1 MIILDVNKLSKSF
14 GFGEL
19 FKNVSFS
26 LNEGETISIV
36 GPNGCGKSTLLK
48 LITGEQ
54 RADGGSVF
62 IKKGVKVAYLDQVS
76 ADKVDDR
83 KVIDILK
90 DAFTEINNMN
100 ATLKYYE
107 NLMQNPA
114 EDYDKTLEKY
124 CKLVEEFSRLGGY
137 DVDVEIGAVCS
148 GLNIKKEL
156 FNRNYTS
163 LSGGEKTLIQLAKA
177 LLQKPDLLLLDE
189 PTNHLDIERIEWLE
203 SYIKSF
209 KGACVIVSHD
219 RYFLDK
225 MSNKILDLTNV
236 EPKIYNTN
244 YTGYLKERERDFEKQ
259 LSAYKDQQLVIK
271 RLREQIKYFSEMG
284 MAKDSPTLLNR
295 AKAMQTQLSR
305 ILDNKIE
312 KPIEPRKIRLAFDRE
327 KKSSKRVFETKNLT
341 IFTPDGRKILNG
353 INFIITQGERV
364 ALIGENGS
372 GKTTFL
378 KTLLGTQELRHEGEV
393 IIGPS
398 VKIGYLPQIISFEND
413 KFTILNYFKDE
424 ASVGEEQARRI
435 LASFQFYKDDV
446 DKKVKNLS
454 GGERIRLRLAVLLQ
468 QKLNCLVF
476 DEPTNHIDIST
487 KEVLEKAL
495 NDFSGTILFVSHDR
509 YFINKLAD
517 KVVEFKNGTTTTYLG
532 NYDFYRSE
540 KSKKQ

>member
-107 NLMQNPA
+107 NLMQNPV
-114 EDYDKTLEKY
+114 EDYNKTLEKY

-341 IFTPDGRKILNG
+341 VFTPDGRKILNG
-353 INFIITQGERV
+353 INFIITQGKRV
-364 ALIGENGS
+364 ALIGANGS

-540 KSKKQ
+540 KSKK

>member
-54 RADGGSVF
+54 RADSGSVF

-341 IFTPDGRKILNG
+341 VFTPDGRKILNG
-353 INFIITQGERV
+353 INFIITQGKRV
-364 ALIGENGS
+364 ALIGANGS

-540 KSKKQ
+540 KSKK

>member
-341 IFTPDGRKILNG
+341 VFAPDGRKILNG
-353 INFIITQGERV
+353 INLIITQGERV
-364 ALIGENGS
+364 ALIGANGS

-540 KSKKQ
+540 KSKK

>member
-90 DAFTEINNMN
+90 DAFTEINNMS

-107 NLMQNPA
+107 NLMQNPV
-114 EDYDKTLEKY
+114 EDYNKTLEKY

-341 IFTPDGRKILNG
+341 VFTPDGRKILNG

-364 ALIGENGS
+364 ALIGANGS

-413 KFTILNYFKDE
+413 KFTILDYFKEE
-424 ASVGEEQARRI
+424 ASISEEQARRI

-517 KVVEFKNGTTTTYLG
+517 KVEKIKNGTIKTYLG
-532 NYDFYRSE
+532 NYDFYKSE
-540 KSKKQ
+540 KNKK

>member
-90 DAFTEINNMN
+90 VAFTEINNMS

-540 KSKKQ
+540 KSKK

>member
-517 KVVEFKNGTTTTYLG
+517 KVVEFKNGTIKTYLG
-532 NYDFYRSE
+532 NYDFYKSE
-540 KSKKQ
+540 KNKK

>member
-341 IFTPDGRKILNG
+341 VFTPDGRKILNG

-364 ALIGENGS
+364 ALIGANGS

-424 ASVGEEQARRI
+424 TSVGEEQARRI

-540 KSKKQ
+540 KSKK

>member
-341 IFTPDGRKILNG
+341 VFTPDGRKILNG

-446 DKKVKNLS
+446 EKKVKNLS

-517 KVVEFKNGTTTTYLG
+517 KVVEFKNGTIKTYLG
-532 NYDFYRSE
+532 NYDFYKSE
-540 KSKKQ
+540 KNKK

>member
-107 NLMQNPA
+107 KLMQNPA

-341 IFTPDGRKILNG
+341 VFTPDGRKILNG

-364 ALIGENGS
+364 ALIGANGS

-517 KVVEFKNGTTTTYLG
+517 KVVEFKNGTIKTYLG
-532 NYDFYRSE
+532 NYDFYKSE
-540 KSKKQ
+540 KNKK

>member
-19 FKNVSFS
+19 FKNISFS

-54 RADGGSVF
+54 RADSGSVF
-62 IKKGVKVAYLDQVS
+62 IKKGAKVAYLDQVS

-90 DAFTEINNMN
+90 VAFTEINNMS

-137 DVDVEIGAVCS
+137 DVDVEIGVVCS
-148 GLNIKKEL
+148 GLNIKREL

-312 KPIEPRKIRLAFDRE
+312 KPVEPRKIRLAFDRE

-341 IFTPDGRKILNG
+341 VFTPDGRKILNG
-353 INFIITQGERV
+353 INFIITQGKRV
-364 ALIGENGS
+364 ALIGANGS

-540 KSKKQ
+540 KSKK

>member
-446 DKKVKNLS
+446 EKKVKNLS

-540 KSKKQ
+540 KSKK

>member
-90 DAFTEINNMN
+90 DAFTEINNMS
-100 ATLKYYE
+100 AALKYYE
-107 NLMQNPA
+107 NLMQNPV
-114 EDYDKTLEKY
+114 EDYNKTLEKY

-341 IFTPDGRKILNG
+341 VFTPDGRKILNG
-353 INFIITQGERV
+353 INLIITQGERV
-364 ALIGENGS
+364 ALIGANGS

-413 KFTILNYFKDE
+413 KFTILDYFKEE
-424 ASVGEEQARRI
+424 ASISEEQARRI

-454 GGERIRLRLAVLLQ
+454 GGERIRLRLAVILQ

-517 KVVEFKNGTTTTYLG
+517 KVVEFKNGTIKTYLG
-532 NYDFYRSE
+532 NYDFYKSE
-540 KSKKQ
+540 KNKK

>member
-54 RADGGSVF
+54 RADSGSVF
-62 IKKGVKVAYLDQVS
+62 IKKGAKVAYLDQVS

-90 DAFTEINNMN
+90 EAFTEINNMS

-124 CKLVEEFSRLGGY
+124 CKLVEELSRLGGY
-137 DVDVEIGAVCS
+137 DVDVEIGVVCS
-148 GLNIKKEL
+148 GLNIKRDL

-203 SYIKSF
+203 NYIKSF

-312 KPIEPRKIRLAFDRE
+312 KPIELKKIKLEFDKE
-327 KKSSKRVFETKNLT
+327 KKSSKRVFETRNLT
-341 IFTPDGRKILNG
+341 VFAPDGRKILNG
-353 INFIITQGERV
+353 INLIITQGERV
-364 ALIGENGS
+364 ALIGANGS

-413 KFTILNYFKDE
+413 KFNILNYFKEE
-424 ASVGEEQARRI
+424 ASVSEEQARRI

-532 NYDFYRSE
+532 NYDFYKSE
-540 KSKKQ
+540 KNKNK

>member
-90 DAFTEINNMN
+90 DAFTEINNMS

-137 DVDVEIGAVCS
+137 DVDVEIGVVCS
-148 GLNIKKEL
+148 GLNIKREL

-364 ALIGENGS
+364 ALIGANGS

-446 DKKVKNLS
+446 EKKVKNLS

-540 KSKKQ
+540 KSKK

>member
-19 FKNVSFS
+19 FKNISFS

-54 RADGGSVF
+54 RADSGSVF
-62 IKKGVKVAYLDQVS
+62 IKKGAKVAYLDQVS

-90 DAFTEINNMN
+90 EAFTEINNMS

-107 NLMQNPA
+107 SLMQNPA

-137 DVDVEIGAVCS
+137 DVDVEIGVVCS
-148 GLNIKKEL
+148 GLNIKREL

-312 KPIEPRKIRLAFDRE
+312 KPVEPRKIRLAFDRE

-353 INFIITQGERV
+353 INFIITQSERV
-364 ALIGENGS
+364 ALIGANGS

-540 KSKKQ
+540 KSKK

>member
-76 ADKVDDR
+76 ADKADNR
-83 KVIDILK
+83 MVIDILK
-90 DAFTEINNMN
+90 EAFVKINNMK

-107 NLMQNPA
+107 NLMQNPV
-114 EDYDKTLEKY
+114 EDYNKTLEKY

-148 GLNIKKEL
+148 GLNIKREL

-163 LSGGEKTLIQLAKA
+163 LSGGEKTLIQLAKV

-203 SYIKSF
+203 SYVKSF

-517 KVVEFKNGTTTTYLG
+517 KVVEFKNGTIKTYLG
-532 NYDFYRSE
+532 NYDFYKSE
-540 KSKKQ
+540 KNKK

>member
-54 RADGGSVF
+54 RADSGSVF
-62 IKKGVKVAYLDQVS
+62 IKKGAKVAYLDQVS

-90 DAFTEINNMN
+90 EAFTEINNMS

-107 NLMQNPA
+107 SLMQNPA

-341 IFTPDGRKILNG
+341 VFAPDGRKILNG
-353 INFIITQGERV
+353 INLIITQGERV
-364 ALIGENGS
+364 ALIGANGS

-446 DKKVKNLS
+446 EKKVKNLS

-540 KSKKQ
+540 KSKK

>member
-54 RADGGSVF
+54 RADSGSVF
-62 IKKGVKVAYLDQVS
+62 IKKGAKVAYLDQVS

-90 DAFTEINNMN
+90 EAFTEINNMS

-107 NLMQNPA
+107 SLMQNPA

-137 DVDVEIGAVCS
+137 DVDVEIGVVCS
-148 GLNIKKEL
+148 GLNIKREL

-312 KPIEPRKIRLAFDRE
+312 KPVEPRKIRLAFDRE

-341 IFTPDGRKILNG
+341 VFTPDGRKILNG
-353 INFIITQGERV
+353 INFIITQGKRV
-364 ALIGENGS
+364 ALIGANGS

-540 KSKKQ
+540 KSKK

>member
-76 ADKVDDR
+76 ADKVDNR
-83 KVIDILK
+83 MVIDILK
-90 DAFTEINNMN
+90 DAFTEINNMS

-107 NLMQNPA
+107 NLMQNPV
-114 EDYDKTLEKY
+114 EDYNKTLEKY

-163 LSGGEKTLIQLAKA
+163 LSGGEKTLIQLAKV

-225 MSNKILDLTNV
+225 MSNKILDLINV

-341 IFTPDGRKILNG
+341 VFTPDGRKILNG
-353 INFIITQGERV
+353 MNFIITQGERV
-364 ALIGENGS
+364 ALIGANGS

-413 KFTILNYFKDE
+413 KFTILDYFKEE
-424 ASVGEEQARRI
+424 ASISEEQARRI

-454 GGERIRLRLAVLLQ
+454 GGERIRLRLAVILQ

-517 KVVEFKNGTTTTYLG
+517 KVVEFKNGTIKTYLG
-532 NYDFYRSE
+532 NYDFYKSE
-540 KSKKQ
+540 KNKK

>member
-19 FKNVSFS
+19 FKNISFS

-90 DAFTEINNMN
+90 EAFTEINNMN

-312 KPIEPRKIRLAFDRE
+312 KPVEPRKIRLAFDRE

-341 IFTPDGRKILNG
+341 VFAPDGRKILNG
-353 INFIITQGERV
+353 INLIITQGERV
-364 ALIGENGS
+364 ALIGANGS

-424 ASVGEEQARRI
+424 ASVSEEQARRI

-540 KSKKQ
+540 KSKK

>member
-26 LNEGETISIV
+26 LNEGEAISII

-54 RADGGSVF
+54 RVDSGSVF
-62 IKKGVKVAYLDQVS
+62 IKKGAKVAYLDQVS
-76 ADKVDDR
+76 ADKVDNR
-83 KVIDILK
+83 MVIDILK
-90 DAFTEINNMN
+90 EAFAKINNMK

-107 NLMQNPA
+107 NLMQNPV
-114 EDYDKTLEKY
+114 EDYNKTLEKY

-137 DVDVEIGAVCS
+137 DVDVEIGVVCS
-148 GLNIKKEL
+148 GLNIKREL

-163 LSGGEKTLIQLAKA
+163 LSGGEKTLIQLAKV

-203 SYIKSF
+203 SYVKSF

-305 ILDNKIE
+305 IFDNKIE
-312 KPIEPRKIRLAFDRE
+312 KPVEPREIRLAFDRE

-341 IFTPDGRKILNG
+341 VFAPDGRKILND
-353 INFIITQGERV
+353 INLIITQGERV
-364 ALIGENGS
+364 ALIGANGS

-378 KTLLGTQELRHEGEV
+378 KTLLGIQELRQEGEV

-413 KFTILNYFKDE
+413 KFTILDYFKEE
-424 ASVGEEQARRI
+424 ASISEEQARRI
-435 LASFQFYKDDV
+435 LASFHFYKGEV

-517 KVVEFKNGTTTTYLG
+517 KVVEFKNGTIKTYLG
-532 NYDFYRSE
+532 NYDFYKSE
-540 KSKKQ
+540 KNKK

>member
-90 DAFTEINNMN
+90 DAFTEINNMS

-341 IFTPDGRKILNG
+341 VFTPDGRKILNG

-517 KVVEFKNGTTTTYLG
+517 KVVEFKNGTIKTYLG
-532 NYDFYRSE
+532 NYDFYKSE
-540 KSKKQ
+540 KNKK

>member
-90 DAFTEINNMN
+90 VAFTEINNMS

-341 IFTPDGRKILNG
+341 VFTPDGRKILNG
-353 INFIITQGERV
+353 INFIITQGKRV
-364 ALIGENGS
+364 ALIGANGS

-378 KTLLGTQELRHEGEV
+378 KILLGTQELRHEGEV

-540 KSKKQ
+540 KSKK

>member
-90 DAFTEINNMN
+90 DAFTEINNMS

-341 IFTPDGRKILNG
+341 VFTPDGRKILNG

-364 ALIGENGS
+364 ALIGANGS

-413 KFTILNYFKDE
+413 KFTILDYFKEE
-424 ASVGEEQARRI
+424 ASISEEQARRI

-517 KVVEFKNGTTTTYLG
+517 KVVEFKNGTIKTYLG
-532 NYDFYRSE
+532 NYDFYKSE
-540 KSKKQ
+540 KNKK

>member
-341 IFTPDGRKILNG
+341 VFTPDGRKILNG
-353 INFIITQGERV
+353 INFIITQGKRV
-364 ALIGENGS
+364 ALIGANGS

-446 DKKVKNLS
+446 EKKVKNLS

-540 KSKKQ
+540 KSKK

>member
-54 RADGGSVF
+54 RADSGSVF
-62 IKKGVKVAYLDQVS
+62 IKKGAKVAYLDQVS

-90 DAFTEINNMN
+90 EAFTEINNMS

-137 DVDVEIGAVCS
+137 DMDVEIGVVCS
-148 GLNIKKEL
+148 GLKIKKEL

-540 KSKKQ
+540 KSKK

>member
-19 FKNVSFS
+19 FKNISFS

-54 RADGGSVF
+54 RADSGSVF
-62 IKKGVKVAYLDQVS
+62 IKKGAKVAYLDQVS

-90 DAFTEINNMN
+90 EAFTEINNMS

-107 NLMQNPA
+107 SLMQNPA

-137 DVDVEIGAVCS
+137 DVDVEIGVVCS
-148 GLNIKKEL
+148 GLNIKREL

-312 KPIEPRKIRLAFDRE
+312 KPVEPRKIRLAFDRE

-341 IFTPDGRKILNG
+341 VFTPDGRKILNG
-353 INFIITQGERV
+353 INFIITQGKRV
-364 ALIGENGS
+364 ALIGANGS

-540 KSKKQ
+540 KSKK

>member
-90 DAFTEINNMN
+90 EAFTEINNMN

-312 KPIEPRKIRLAFDRE
+312 KPVEPRKIRLAFDRE

-341 IFTPDGRKILNG
+341 VFAPDGRKILNG
-353 INFIITQGERV
+353 INLIITQGERV
-364 ALIGENGS
+364 ALIGANGS

-424 ASVGEEQARRI
+424 ASVSEEQARRI

-540 KSKKQ
+540 KSKK

>member
-90 DAFTEINNMN
+90 VAFTEINNMS

-446 DKKVKNLS
+446 EKKVKNLS

-540 KSKKQ
+540 KSKK

>member
-90 DAFTEINNMN
+90 EAFTEINNMS

-107 NLMQNPA
+107 SLMQNPA

-341 IFTPDGRKILNG
+341 VFTPDGRKILNG

-364 ALIGENGS
+364 ALIGANGS

-424 ASVGEEQARRI
+424 TSVGEEQARRI

-540 KSKKQ
+540 KSKK

>member
-446 DKKVKNLS
+446 EKKVKNLS

-517 KVVEFKNGTTTTYLG
+517 KVVEFKNGTIKTYLG
-532 NYDFYRSE
+532 NYDFYKSE
-540 KSKKQ
+540 KNKK

>member
-90 DAFTEINNMN
+90 DAFTEINNMS

-107 NLMQNPA
+107 NLMQNPV
-114 EDYDKTLEKY
+114 EDYNKTLEKY

-148 GLNIKKEL
+148 GLNIKREL

-341 IFTPDGRKILNG
+341 VFAPDGRKILNG

-364 ALIGENGS
+364 ALIGANGS

-517 KVVEFKNGTTTTYLG
+517 KVVEFKNGTIKTYLG
-532 NYDFYRSE
+532 NYDFYKSE
-540 KSKKQ
+540 KNKK

>member
-90 DAFTEINNMN
+90 VAFTEINNMS

-107 NLMQNPA
+107 SLMQNPA

-327 KKSSKRVFETKNLT
+327 KKSSKRVFETK
-341 IFTPDGRKILNG
+341 I
-353 INFIITQGERV
+353 
-364 ALIGENGS
+364 
-372 GKTTFL
+372 
-378 KTLLGTQELRHEGEV
+378 
-393 IIGPS
+393 
-398 VKIGYLPQIISFEND
+398 
-413 KFTILNYFKDE
+413 
-424 ASVGEEQARRI
+424 
-435 LASFQFYKDDV
+435 
-446 DKKVKNLS
+446 
-454 GGERIRLRLAVLLQ
+454 
-468 QKLNCLVF
+468 
-476 DEPTNHIDIST
+476 
-487 KEVLEKAL
+487 
-495 NDFSGTILFVSHDR
+495 
-509 YFINKLAD
+509 
-517 KVVEFKNGTTTTYLG
+517 
-532 NYDFYRSE
+532 
-540 KSKKQ
+540 

>member
-312 KPIEPRKIRLAFDRE
+312 KPIEPRKIRLDFDRE

-540 KSKKQ
+540 KSKK